1 MSRTILGMPASAKLK
16 LVLERMDRRFMRMTS
31 VSTSP
36 FTEPRA
42 VVWRKP
48 VPPMCV
54 LASPTR
60 AVPVRVDDDGS
71 DLMLPLQNQ

>member
-16 LVLERMDRRFMRMTS
+16 FVLEHMDRRFMRIDS

-42 VVWRKP
+42 VECRTP

-54 LASPTR
+54 LASPVR
-60 AVPVRVDDDGS
+60 AVPVWVDDDGS
-71 DLMLPLQNQ
+71 DLI